1 MTELINNIRQEI
13 FSAID
18 RDDLTLPTL
27 PEIAL
32 RVRDIAQDADASI
45 SDLTKVIGQDP
56 ALSARIVRVT
66 NSPLLR
72 AATEIRDLNM
82 AVSRLGMNYTA
93 NLAIGLAMEQLF
105 QATSSVIDRRM
116 REAWQKTSKVAAA
129 ANAIARDYDQ
139 VTPDEATLAGL
150 MHNIG
155 ALPVLTFAEER
166 PDLISDG
173 ISLNRAIDTLQGE
186 LGQRILQHWEFPDIL
201 CQVPVG
207 YANLERGPGNP
218 IADVVQVACLIVDQL
233 VQGPWLQVDWS
244 KISAFE
250 RVNLAA
256 DDTVKITEISELA
269 ENGDQLLG

>member
-1 MTELINNIRQEI
+1 MPDLIANIRQEI

-45 SDLTKVIGQDP
+45 GDLTKVISQDA

-116 REAWQKTSKVAAA
+116 REIWQKTSKVAAA
-129 ANAIARDYDQ
+129 ANAIAHECKE

-150 MHNIG
+150 MHLIG

-173 ISLNRAIDTLQGE
+173 ITLHKAIDTLQGE
-186 LGQRILQHWEFPDIL
+186 LGQRILQHWEFPKLL
-201 CQVPVG
+201 CDVPIG
-207 YANLERGPGNP
+207 YSDLKRGAGNP
-218 IADVVQVACLIVDQL
+218 LADVVQVGCLIVDQL
-233 VQGPWLQVDWS
+233 DQGPWMQVEWEG
-244 KISAFE
+244 ISAFS
-250 RVNLAA
+250 RVNIAH

-269 ENGDQLLG
+269 EQGDQLLG